1 MYKDKFILWRE
12 CTRSSSI
19 SMQWMFAFSESVW
32 YIKQNH
38 TVPKFFSLKNEAFL
52 KIMCKSC
59 PLWDVSVQ
67 FLFVN
72 MCSAVRC
79 LWVTCPQVETE
90 HLTTRRRKSN
100 RLSWEFGKLKG
111 QDKWSTPSNEE
122 IKEIPSDSGLVKESI
137 LHYAHEWFPSGFR
150 VNLLHAFYLPFQ
162 IWMVV
167 TMI

>member
-1 MYKDKFILWRE
+1 MNVCFFRTIQTESYSCWILFNKE
-12 CTRSSSI
+12 
-19 SMQWMFAFSESVW
+19 
-32 YIKQNH
+32 
-38 TVPKFFSLKNEAFL
+38 NEAFL
-52 KIMCKSC
+52 KVLCKRC

-72 MCSAVRC
+72 MCSAFRC

-122 IKEIPSDSGLVKESI
+122 IKEIPSDWWLVKESI
-137 LHYAHEWFPSGFR
+137 LFYAHEWFPSGFI
-150 VNLLHAFYLPFQ
+150 LYLHFIYLSKFEWLWQ
-162 IWMVV
+162 WLSIKAWLQRKRK
-167 TMI
+167 

>member
-1 MYKDKFILWRE
+1 MNVCFFRTIQTESYSCWILFNKE
-12 CTRSSSI
+12 
-19 SMQWMFAFSESVW
+19 
-32 YIKQNH
+32 
-38 TVPKFFSLKNEAFL
+38 NEAFL
-52 KIMCKSC
+52 KVLCKRC

-72 MCSAVRC
+72 MCSAFRC

-122 IKEIPSDSGLVKESI
+122 IKEIPSDWWLVKESI
-137 LHYAHEWFPSGFR
+137 LHYTHEWFPWGFR
-150 VNLLHAFYLPFQ
+150 VNPLHAFYLPFQ

-167 TMI
+167 VTMIKHKSMTPKEKKIMYQIL